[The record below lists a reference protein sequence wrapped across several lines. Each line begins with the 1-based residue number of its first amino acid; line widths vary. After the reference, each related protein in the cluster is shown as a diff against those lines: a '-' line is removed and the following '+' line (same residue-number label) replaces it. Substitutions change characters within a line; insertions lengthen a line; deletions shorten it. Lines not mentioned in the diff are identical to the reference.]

1 MAKTAAVAAA
11 TPMDLIWNDGV
22 VPTWLAGMT
31 VGFILLFPILKAL
44 FPKTVKERGA
54 FLLAFE
60 LVALFPVRTRSRA
73 RLHHPRVPFRV
84 ANASRGRARDARPAP
99 TRPNPRRD
107 VGRRTR

>member
-60 LVALFPVRTRSRA
+60 LVALCPVRARSRA
-73 RLHHPRVPFRV
+73 RLRHPRVPFRL
-84 ANASRGRARDARPAP
+84 ARRVSLTGDARPAP
-99 TRPNPRRD
+99 SRPNPRRD
-107 VGRRTR
+107 FGRRG

>member
-84 ANASRGRARDARPAP
+84 ARRVSRARATPAR
-99 TRPNPRRD
+99 R
-107 VGRRTR
+107 V